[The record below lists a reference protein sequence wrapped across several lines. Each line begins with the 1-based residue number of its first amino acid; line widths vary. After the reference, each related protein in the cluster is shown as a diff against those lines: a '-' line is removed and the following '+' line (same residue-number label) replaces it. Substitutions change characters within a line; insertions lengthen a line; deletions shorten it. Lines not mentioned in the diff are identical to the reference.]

1 MKVTRKRV
9 GIILTGVIGFSGLF
23 FFENHTS
30 SAETKSQHI
39 KEYNEVS
46 VVLDSHI
53 WYMLSSRSVDII
65 FGDINAV
72 VVKGNNIK
80 FNKPGTYTIKV
91 NGCVYDDIF
100 TFQVNK

>member
-1 MKVTRKRV
+1 MKVIQKCV
-9 GIILTGVIGFSGLF
+9 GIILTGVICFSSLLF
-23 FFENHTS
+23 FDKHTS
-30 SAETKSQHI
+30 SAETKFQHT

-46 VVLDSHI
+46 IVLDSHT
-53 WYMLSSRSVDII
+53 WYMLSGRSVDII

-72 VVKGNNIK
+72 ILKGNNIK
-80 FNKPGTYTIKV
+80 FTKPGTYTIKV